1 MHELWQA
8 IYGIYLEIA
17 PYIFIGLTFA
27 GLMHVLIKG
36 NFIVDQL
43 GKADIWSIIKA
54 AILGI
59 PLPLCSCGVVP
70 TAMHLKRKGASNGAT
85 ISFLT
90 STPQTGIDSIIPTFG
105 MLGWFIG
112 IYRPVTALIMGILT
126 GAATNKF
133 MLDEHP
139 DEIEKTAQSCCLNCD
154 CDDPNCT
161 HPSHPWNR
169 QQSSGYTCSCSTNE
183 SNLQDHE
190 HNPHLK
196 GARSGNIFVRFAR
209 YAYGDFIDDISTQL
223 LVGIIIAGLIT
234 WLIPDGFFEQYG
246 GKGLLGMIF
255 MIIVGLPMYV
265 CATGSIPIA
274 VSLIM
279 KGISPG
285 AAFVFLVVG
294 PATNAASLTVI
305 ASSLGK
311 KVTAVYVCILTLGA
325 LVFGLLLNFFVVE
338 FGILI
343 EVKHHSN
350 LMERTIILDIITVI
364 FSIILLLSFWRKY
377 IPHKRKAKEEEK
389 GESPMQRYKVE
400 DMHCNHCVNAV
411 QSVIDDLSGVKT
423 VKINL
428 SDKLVEVDGNM
439 SEHQVIEAVKG
450 IGYKIEV
457 LKEEL

>member
-1 MHELWQA
+1 VNNLLTA

-17 PYIFIGLTFA
+17 PYLFIGLTFA
-27 GLMHVLIKG
+27 GLMHVLLKG
-36 NFIVDQL
+36 DFILRQL
-43 GKADIWSIIKA
+43 GKANIWSIIKA
-54 AILGI
+54 AVFGV

-105 MLGWFIG
+105 MLGWFMG
-112 IYRPVTALIMGILT
+112 IYRPLTALLMGIIA
-126 GAATNKF
+126 GVITNKIKPEDK
-133 MLDEHP
+133 LEN
-139 DEIEKTAQSCCLNCD
+139 IESAAQSCCLTCE

-169 QQSSGYTCSCSTNE
+169 PKQRENAESCSCGTGHDNDHDHISDRQTNVF
-183 SNLQDHE
+183 
-190 HNPHLK
+190 K
-196 GARSGNIFVRFAR
+196 KFIA

-223 LVGIIIAGLIT
+223 VVGIILAGLIT
-234 WLIPDGFFEQYG
+234 WLIPDGFFEKYG
-246 GKGLLGMIF
+246 GQGFLGMIF

-311 KVTAVYVCILTLGA
+311 KVTAIYVAVLTICALG
-325 LVFGLLLNFFVVE
+325 FGMLLNVLVDN
-338 FGILI
+338 FGITVN
-343 EVKHHSN
+343 VKHMTHNMGRS
-350 LMERTIILDIITVI
+350 IWLDIITIIFTVI
-364 FSIILLLSFWRKY
+364 LVLSFWRKY
-377 IPHKRKAKEEEK
+377 RPRRKIKVEPIK
-389 GESPMQRYKVE
+389 GVVMKKYIIE
-400 DMHCNHCVNAV
+400 DMHCNHCVKTITSAV
-411 QSVIDDLSGVKT
+411 EELAGAEEVMIDLNQKTMEVIGDATDEEIMDKVKST
-423 VKINL
+423 
-428 SDKLVEVDGNM
+428 
-439 SEHQVIEAVKG
+439 
-450 IGYKIEV
+450 GYKIEIA
-457 LKEEL
+457 EEN

>member
-1 MHELWQA
+1 MNTLLKA

-17 PYIFIGLTFA
+17 PYLFIGLTFA
-27 GLMHVLIKG
+27 GLMHVLLKG
-36 NFIVDQL
+36 DFILKQL
-43 GKADIWSIIKA
+43 GKPNIWSIIKA
-54 AILGI
+54 AVFGV

-105 MLGWFIG
+105 MLGWFMG
-112 IYRPVTALIMGILT
+112 IYRPLTALLMGIIA
-126 GAATNKF
+126 GVITNKIKQEDK
-133 MLDEHP
+133 LEN
-139 DEIEKTAQSCCLNCD
+139 IESAAQSCCLTCE

-169 QQSSGYTCSCSTNE
+169 PEQGEIAVSCSCGT
-183 SNLQDHE
+183 DHDHDHDHGHE
-190 HNPHLK
+190 HSSDRQTNVFK
-196 GARSGNIFVRFAR
+196 KFIS

-223 LVGIIIAGLIT
+223 VVGIILAGLIT

-246 GKGLLGMIF
+246 GQGFLGMIL
-255 MIIVGLPMYV
+255 MIVVGLPMYV

-311 KVTAVYVCILTLGA
+311 KVTIVYVSILILCALG
-325 LVFGLLLNFFVVE
+325 FGMLLNLLVDK
-338 FGILI
+338 FGIVVN
-343 EVKHHSN
+343 VKHMTHNMGRS
-350 LMERTIILDIITVI
+350 IWLDIVTGIFTVI
-364 FSIILLLSFWRKY
+364 LVLSFWRKY
-377 IPHKRKAKEEEK
+377 RPRRKVEVEPVKGVRMKR
-389 GESPMQRYKVE
+389 YIIE
-400 DMHCNHCVNAV
+400 DMHCNHCVKAIKSAV
-411 QSVIDDLSGVKT
+411 EELAGAEEVIIDLNQKS
-423 VKINL
+423 L
-428 SDKLVEVDGNM
+428 E
-439 SEHQVIEAVKG
+439 VKG
-450 IGYKIEV
+450 NITDEEIMDKVKSTGYQIV
-457 LKEEL
+457 IVEEN